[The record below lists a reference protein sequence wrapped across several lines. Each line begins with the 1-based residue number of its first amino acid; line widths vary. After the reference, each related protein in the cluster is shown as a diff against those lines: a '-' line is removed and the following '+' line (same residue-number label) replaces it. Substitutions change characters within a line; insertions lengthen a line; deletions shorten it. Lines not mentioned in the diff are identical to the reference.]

1 MLRDMRDRLLRD
13 KGWCETR
20 GGADV
25 TARGR
30 QPDATEGHDRLRAM
44 ADPVSYRLRPALGAR
59 MIGMACV
66 WLGLAVV
73 LEVVRRAVPVLDV
86 LAVQFLEWFLVAI
99 FAVLAGWGAW
109 IVFGRRPRL
118 VLDDE
123 GFLNHTNR
131 LRDSV
136 RAAAWRDVSDVRR
149 RDTLTGTVLV
159 LELADGRQ
167 SVITSR
173 LLDVAVPEL
182 EEQIRER
189 LNAAHGYRPL

>member
-1 MLRDMRDRLLRD
+1 
-13 KGWCETR
+13 
-20 GGADV
+20 
-25 TARGR
+25 
-30 QPDATEGHDRLRAM
+30 M

>member
-1 MLRDMRDRLLRD
+1 
-13 KGWCETR
+13 
-20 GGADV
+20 
-25 TARGR
+25 
-30 QPDATEGHDRLRAM
+30 M
-44 ADPVSYRLRPALGAR
+44 ADRVSYRLRPALGTR

-73 LEVVRRAVPVLDV
+73 IEVVRRAVPVLDM
-86 LAVQFLEWFLVAI
+86 LAVVVLEWFLVAI

-109 IVFGRRPRL
+109 IVFGRKPRL

-123 GFLNHTNR
+123 GFVNNTNR

-136 RAAAWRDVSDVRR
+136 RSATWRDVSDVRR
-149 RDTLTGTVLV
+149 RDTATGTVFV

-167 SVITSR
+167 SVIAPR
-173 LLDVAVPEL
+173 LLDVAVSDL
-182 EEQIRER
+182 EEQIRQR

>member
-1 MLRDMRDRLLRD
+1 
-13 KGWCETR
+13 
-20 GGADV
+20 
-25 TARGR
+25 
-30 QPDATEGHDRLRAM
+30 M
-44 ADPVSYRLRPALGAR
+44 ADSVSYRLRPALGTR

-66 WLGLAVV
+66 WLGLVVV

-86 LAVQFLEWFLVAI
+86 LAVEVLEWILLAI
-99 FAVLAGWGAW
+99 FAVLAGWGSW

-118 VLDDE
+118 VLDDD
-123 GFLNHTNR
+123 GFRNDTNR

-136 RAAAWRDVSDVRR
+136 RSARWRDVSDVRR
-149 RDTLTGTVLV
+149 RDTATGAVFV

-167 SVITSR
+167 SVIAPR
-173 LLDVAVPEL
+173 LLDVSVSDL